1 MRRLSGAHVC
11 RSALAAFLSVAGAL
25 FMVPAFSQSA
35 AAQDAA
41 AQPAAQ
47 QPAAQQ
53 PAGEEP
59 KKPAGPELKYT
70 GDAVVVAYAVN
81 TGKEADYEKVLGLL
95 KAALAKN
102 PARAAQAAGWKVY
115 KSSVSLTPDGAPA
128 YIHVI
133 NPVVKD
139 ADYSIV
145 NIVYENS
152 SDQEKLDFYNLYKGA
167 LMKPLMQI
175 QGPLALDLK

>member
-11 RSALAAFLSVAGAL
+11 RNALAAFLSVAGAL
-25 FMVPAFSQSA
+25 FMLPAFSQSA
-35 AAQDAA
+35 FAQEAA

-47 QPAAQQ
+47 
-53 PAGEEP
+53 ET

-70 GDAVVVAYAVN
+70 DDAVIVAYAIN
-81 TGKEADYEKVLGLL
+81 PGKEADYEKVLGML

-115 KSSVSLTPDGAPA
+115 KSVKPLTADGPS

-133 NPVVKD
+133 SPVDKS
-139 ADYSIV
+139 ADYSLT
-145 NIVYENS
+145 NIVYES
-152 SDQEKLDFYNLYKGA
+152 LPDEAKLEFYNLYKGA
-167 LMKPLMQI
+167 LNKPLMQI
-175 QGPLALDLK
+175 GGPLSLDLK

>member
-1 MRRLSGAHVC
+1 MQMRRLSGA
-11 RSALAAFLSVAGAL
+11 LLAGAL
-25 FMVPAFSQSA
+25 FMLPAFSQSA
-35 AAQDAA
+35 AAQDPP

-47 QPAAQQ
+47 QPAAQ
-53 PAGEEP
+53 PAAEPAAEE
-59 KKPAGPELKYT
+59 KKPAGPELKYN
-70 GDAVVVAYAVN
+70 GDAVIVAYAVN
-81 TGKEADYEKVLGLL
+81 PGKEADYDKVLELL

-115 KSSVSLTPDGAPA
+115 KSSSPLTGDPKVTS
-128 YIHVI
+128 YIHI
-133 NPVVKD
+133 ISPVVKD

-152 SDQEKLDFYNLYKGA
+152 TDQEKLDFYNLYKGA

>member
-1 MRRLSGAHVC
+1 MRRLSGA
-11 RSALAAFLSVAGAL
+11 LLAGAL
-25 FMVPAFSQSA
+25 FMLPAFSQSA
-35 AAQDAA
+35 FAQDAPAPPA
-41 AQPAAQ
+41 AEPAAQ
-47 QPAAQQ
+47 QPAA
-53 PAGEEP
+53 EEP

-70 GDAVVVAYAVN
+70 GDAVIVAYAVN
-81 TGKEADYEKVLGLL
+81 PGKEADYEMVLQTL

-102 PARAAQAAGWKVY
+102 PARAAQAAGWKAY
-115 KSSVSLTPDGAPA
+115 KSSVPLTPDGAPA

-133 NPVVKD
+133 SPVVTD

-152 SDQEKLDFYNLYKGA
+152 TDQEKLDFYNLYKGA

>member
-1 MRRLSGAHVC
+1 MRRLSGA
-11 RSALAAFLSVAGAL
+11 LLAGAL
-25 FMVPAFSQSA
+25 FMLPAFSQSA
-35 AAQDAA
+35 FAQDAA
-41 AQPAAQ
+41 AAAT
-47 QPAAQQ
+47 
-53 PAGEEP
+53 EE

-70 GDAVVVAYAVN
+70 GDAVIVAYAVN
-81 TGKEADYEKVLGLL
+81 PGKEADYEKVLATL

-115 KSSVSLTPDGAPA
+115 KSSTPLTGDPKVAS
-128 YIHVI
+128 YIHI
-133 NPVVKD
+133 ISPVVKD

-152 SDQEKLDFYNLYKGA
+152 TDEEKLEFYNLYRDA

-175 QGPLALDLK
+175 QGPLALDLR

>member
-1 MRRLSGAHVC
+1 MRRLSGAHLY
-11 RSALAAFLSVAGAL
+11 RNALMAFLGVAGAL
-25 FMVPAFSQSA
+25 FMLPAFSQGVI
-35 AAQDAA
+35 AQEGAA

-47 QPAAQQ
+47 
-53 PAGEEP
+53 ET
-59 KKPAGPELKYT
+59 KKPAGAELKYS
-70 GDAVVVAYAVN
+70 GDAVIVAYAIN
-81 TGKEADYEKVLGLL
+81 PGKEADYEKVLELL

-102 PARAAQAAGWKVY
+102 PARAGQAAGWKVY
-115 KSSVSLTPDGAPA
+115 KSSTPLTGDKSVTS

-133 NPVVKD
+133 SPVVKD

-152 SDQEKLDFYNLYKGA
+152 TDEQKVEFYNLYKGS

-175 QGPLALDLK
+175 QGPLSLDLK